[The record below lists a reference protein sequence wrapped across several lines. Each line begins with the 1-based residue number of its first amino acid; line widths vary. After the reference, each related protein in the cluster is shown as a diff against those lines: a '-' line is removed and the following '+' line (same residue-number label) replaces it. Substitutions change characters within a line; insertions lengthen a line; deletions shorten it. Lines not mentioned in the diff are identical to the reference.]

1 MFRLVRTVARHTR
14 LADVWPELHQQA
26 IHFTGAVT
34 SVLLRWNPRTG
45 DLVPSSAVG
54 LEQLDP
60 DPWFTTGAA
69 RAAAERVWS
78 EGAPLVFTDVTE
90 LKTRLGADA
99 AILVPVTAREAR
111 LALLALGV
119 NELKQADAGQ
129 AHAGIIGELIALT
142 LERARL
148 QREANLQQD
157 LRELVTEFSRA
168 VSSSLHLGASLEI
181 FCDRARRLFA
191 ADLVSV
197 WLHDRRARMIDLV
210 ASSDPA
216 EPAGRHRIRADD
228 KDNPIA
234 LVMRTAHASMM
245 SDDDQGSAPPS
256 VLVPLRGRRRA
267 IGTLA
272 IEGVRVEIGDEF
284 DLLERLEEVGRQ
296 LSVAIENLWLLED
309 VLRSRRELESAVN
322 SVNDL
327 VIVTDAK
334 SRITHANQAF
344 GRRAGRRPE
353 EIFDRPLDQF
363 FGDDVL
369 QWLGQ
374 LGATGGSSSQFHT
387 QELDDPVLGGT
398 FVFTASPL
406 VSADAERMGMV
417 VVARDVSEKSQDA
430 AERVELRRRLTQSE
444 KLAALGQFVAGIAHE
459 LNNPLQAVLGH
470 LELMLHG
477 SAQTSA
483 RARRDLKIVFR
494 EADRAAKIVHNL
506 LVFAGSRRITRRRLN
521 VSLVV
526 QRALSL
532 RAGACA
538 AAGIEVVKHLAP
550 KLPRVAGD
558 SLLLQQTLLNVIV
571 NAEQALQSIDL
582 SAIAS
587 AKADEPRRIEARTF
601 ARADR
606 VVIEIADNGPGI
618 PDEALTRLF
627 EPFFTTKEVGKGTG
641 LGLAIAYGIVQEHGG
656 ELHASSRPEG
666 GAVFTIELPAADAV
680 E

>member
-1 MFRLVRTVARHTR
+1 VNDATRLFRLTRTVARHTR

-34 SVLLRWNPRTG
+34 SVLLRCNPRTG

-99 AILVPVTAREAR
+99 AILVPVTARDAR

-119 NELKQADAGQ
+119 NELKQANAGQ
-129 AHAGIIGELIALT
+129 AHAGIIGELIGLT

-148 QREANLQQD
+148 QREASLQQD
-157 LRELVTEFSRA
+157 LRELVTAFSRA

-181 FCDRARRLFA
+181 FCDQARRLFA

-197 WLHDRRARMIDLV
+197 WLHDRRARAIELV
-210 ASSDPA
+210 ASSDAA
-216 EPAGRHRIRADD
+216 ELAGRHRIRADD
-228 KDNPIA
+228 KDNQIA
-234 LVMRTAHASMM
+234 LVMRSAHASMM
-245 SDDDQGSAPPS
+245 SDGEQDSAPPS

-267 IGTLA
+267 FGTLS

-284 DLLERLEEVGRQ
+284 DLLERLEEIGRQ

-309 VLRSRRELESAVN
+309 VLRSRRELETAVN
-322 SVNDL
+322 SLNDL

-353 EIFDRPLDQF
+353 DIFDRPLDQF

-374 LGATGGSSSQFHT
+374 LGETGGSSIQFHT
-387 QELDDPVLGGT
+387 QEIDDPVLGGT

-417 VVARDVSEKSQDA
+417 VVARDVSEKSRDA

-532 RAGACA
+532 RAAACA

-571 NAEQALQSIDL
+571 NAEQALQAIDG
-582 SAIAS
+582 
-587 AKADEPRRIEARTF
+587 PRRIEARTF

-666 GAVFTIELPAADAV
+666 GAVFTIELPTADAV

>member
-1 MFRLVRTVARHTR
+1 MFRLTRTLARHTR
-14 LADVWPELHQQA
+14 LADVWPELHRQA
-26 IHFTGAVT
+26 MQLTGAVT
-34 SVLLRWNPRTG
+34 SVLLRCHPGTG
-45 DLVPSSAVG
+45 DLVPSSAAG

-69 RAAAERVWS
+69 RTAAERVWS
-78 EGAPLVFTDVTE
+78 EGAPLVFTDVAE

-111 LALLALGV
+111 LALLALGI
-119 NELKQADAGQ
+119 NELKQANAGQ

-157 LRELVTEFSRA
+157 LRELVTAFSRA

-181 FCDRARRLFA
+181 FCDQARRLFA
-191 ADLVSV
+191 ADVVSV
-197 WLHDRRARMIDLV
+197 WLHDRRARTIELI
-210 ASSDPA
+210 ASSDAA
-216 EPAGRHRIRADD
+216 ELAGGHRIRADD
-228 KDNPIA
+228 KDNQIA
-234 LVMRTAHASMM
+234 LVMRSAHASMM
-245 SDDDQGSAPPS
+245 SDDDQGSTPPS

-267 IGTLA
+267 FGTLS
-272 IEGVRVEIGDEF
+272 IEGVRVEIEDEF

-296 LSVAIENLWLLED
+296 LSAAIENLWLLED
-309 VLRSRRELESAVN
+309 VLRSRREVENAVN

-344 GRRAGRRPE
+344 GRRAGRRPDD
-353 EIFDRPLDQF
+353 IFDRPLDQF

-369 QWLGQ
+369 EWLGQ
-374 LGATGGSSSQFHT
+374 LGATGGSSMQFHT
-387 QELDDPVLGGT
+387 QEIDDPVLGGT
-398 FVFTASPL
+398 FVFTASPVL
-406 VSADAERMGMV
+406 SADGERMGMV
-417 VVARDVSEKSQDA
+417 VVARDVSEKSRDA
-430 AERVELRRRLTQSE
+430 AERIELRRRLTQSD

-494 EADRAAKIVHNL
+494 EADRAARIVHNL
-506 LVFAGSRRITRRRLN
+506 LVFAGSRRITCRRLN

-538 AAGIEVVKHLAP
+538 AAGIEVVRHLAP
-550 KLPRVAGD
+550 KLPRVKGD
-558 SLLLQQTLLNVIV
+558 SLLLQQTLMNVIV
-571 NAEQALQSIDL
+571 NAEQALQSIDG
-582 SAIAS
+582 
-587 AKADEPRRIEARTF
+587 PRRIEARTF
-601 ARADR
+601 TRADR
-606 VVIEIADNGPGI
+606 VVIEIADCGPGI
-618 PDEALTRLF
+618 PDEALTRVF

-656 ELHASSRPEG
+656 ELNASSRSEG